1 MPTVLFLFKRPGMWT
16 VSASHL
22 YLFERSGL
30 GGVGLWGVGVCVCSG
45 HEDDDSSETAV
56 EMLFG
61 VLKQVVAR
69 RWRVRGQSRA
79 AQRRA

>member
-1 MPTVLFLFKRPGMWT
+1 MLKKKKEMPTVLFLLTRPSMWI
-16 VSASHL
+16 VNASHL

-30 GGVGLWGVGVCVCSG
+30 GVEGCSG
-45 HEDDDSSETAV
+45 HEDGDSLETAV

-61 VLKQVVAR
+61 VFKQVVTR
-69 RWRVRGQSRA
+69 RGRVRGQSRA